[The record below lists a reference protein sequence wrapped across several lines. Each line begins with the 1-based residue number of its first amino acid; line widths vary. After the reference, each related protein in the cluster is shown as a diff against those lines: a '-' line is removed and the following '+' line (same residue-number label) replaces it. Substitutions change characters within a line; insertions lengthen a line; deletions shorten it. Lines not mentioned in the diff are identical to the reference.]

1 MKHLS
6 KYHPLVCFLIAVLLA
21 STACQREEVVPVTG
35 ETGTT
40 GTLRDPSVLVLDT
53 SSLTN
58 PVRVNGQVRFDIIG
72 NLSEIRKGDKIFYP
86 AGNGIYGVVSQ
97 SFQSDSRLTMGISR
111 VPLSAFWPE
120 VILEDTVV
128 GSLLVSRKRMF
139 ADSWIS
145 DTLSL
150 EDLVLFDDEW
160 QGSHLKVLLPNV
172 SVSSS
177 ALTFQQVGAAGD
189 NPWLRRFEISTGYK
203 MYLKG
208 NLHVESTGALNASDS
223 LLLEESVYG
232 PCKTG
237 DLPVYYSI
245 KTWLGYSVIFKSD
258 TTLEFSF
265 HDYQAGFSGFTNNF
279 WSGWNASERSDVSN
293 AMITPGKTPTF
304 TGFYAEVFVSQQII
318 PIFCG
323 EPGLQQTNRISESIL
338 REVDLPEW
346 SQKIQSDFTSRISQ
360 AGLALGDFSTLAVPV
375 QRRSSYL
382 SSGAGTLPNQKPR
395 ARFTISPKTGFTVTS
410 FEFNAA
416 GSSDH
421 ESSPEQLSVRW
432 DYESDG
438 TFDTDYSVN
447 KVSYHIFSVPGS
459 YQVTLEVR
467 DPEGLTDRYSA
478 IVEVYISSSAPIA
491 HFEVSPPNGRISTLF
506 LFDASGCLD
515 VQDPVALLQVRWDFN
530 GDGEWDTPFSTFK
543 SQGYF
548 FRNPGNYITK
558 LEVLDTEGLTGSTS
572 KLIKVENV
580 NIKPTAVFKVD
591 PQKGTTETLFTFDAS
606 GSTDPEDA
614 SDLLRVRWDWNN
626 DGYWDTEYRTIKT
639 IQRRFAEAGTYTVV
653 LEVTDTEGFAST
665 FDKTIQITNP
675 NTAPTADFAVNPAEG
690 TTETLFE
697 FDASGCTDNED
708 HLEQLEVRWDWDND
722 NTYDTDFVTE
732 KVIRRTFSTPGT
744 YIIIVQVRDSGGLT
758 DTKARLLVVR

>member
-1 MKHLS
+1 LKHHS
-6 KYHPLVCFLIAVLLA
+6 KYRPLICFLIAVLLA
-21 STACQREEVVPVTG
+21 SQACQREEVVPVMGGTG
-35 ETGTT
+35 SKGTV
-40 GTLRDPSVLVLDT
+40 RNPSVLVLDT
-53 SSLTN
+53 LALTN
-58 PVRVNGQVRFDIIG
+58 PVRVNGQVRFDVIG
-72 NLSEIRKGDKIFYP
+72 SLSEIRKGDKIFYP
-86 AGNGIYGVVSQ
+86 AGEGIYGVVSQ
-97 SFQSDSRLTMGISR
+97 SFQTDSRLTLGVSR

-120 VILEDTVV
+120 VILGDSVV
-128 GSLLVSRKRMF
+128 SGLLVSRERMF
-139 ADSWIS
+139 AESWVT

-150 EDLVLFDDEW
+150 ENLVMFNDEW
-160 QGSHLKVLLPNV
+160 QGSHLKVLLPEV
-172 SVSSS
+172 KVSSS
-177 ALTFQQVGAAGD
+177 ALIFQQIGAAGE
-189 NPWLRRFEISTGYK
+189 NPWLRRFSIGTGYK

-208 NLHVESTGALNASDS
+208 ILQVESTGALNASDS

-237 DLPVYYSI
+237 DLPVYYTI
-245 KTWLGYSVIFKSD
+245 KTWLGYSVLTKSD

-265 HDYQAGFSGFTNNF
+265 QDDQTGFSGFSNNY
-279 WSGWNASERSDVSN
+279 WSGWKSSEQSEVSN
-293 AMITPGKTPTF
+293 SMIIPVKAPTF
-304 TGFYAEVFVSQQII
+304 SGFYAEVFVSQQII

-338 REVDLPEW
+338 REVTLPEW
-346 SQKIQSDFTSRISQ
+346 SQKIQSDFSSRISP
-360 AGLALGDFSTLAVPV
+360 AGQALGDFSTLMVPE

-382 SSGAGTLPNQKPR
+382 ISGSGSLPNQKPR
-395 ARFTISPKTGFTVTS
+395 ALFTISPKTGFTVTS

-416 GSSDH
+416 GSSDL

-438 TFDTDYSVN
+438 TFDTDYSLN
-447 KVSYHIFSVPGS
+447 KVSYHIFPVPGS

-467 DPEGLTDRYSA
+467 DPEGLTDRYSLN
-478 IVEVYISSSAPIA
+478 VDVNISSSAPIA
-491 HFEVSPPNGRISTLF
+491 HFEVSPQNGRISTLF
-506 LFDASGCLD
+506 LFDASGCYD
-515 VQDPVALLQVRWDFN
+515 VQDPINTLQVRWDFN
-530 GDGEWDTPFSTFK
+530 GDGEWDTPWSTFK
-543 SQGYF
+543 SQSYF

-572 KLIKVENV
+572 RLIKVENV

-626 DGYWDTEYRTIKT
+626 DGYWDTEYRTIKS
-639 IQRRFAEAGTYTVV
+639 IQHRFTEAGTHTVV

-665 FDKTIQITNP
+665 FDKTIPISNP
-675 NTAPTADFAVNPAEG
+675 NTPPIADFAVNPTEG

-708 HLEQLEVRWDWDND
+708 NLEQLEVRWDWDND
-722 NTYDTDFVTE
+722 NNYDTDFVTE
-732 KVIRRTFSTPGT
+732 KVLRRTFSTPGT

-758 DTKARLLVVR
+758 DTKARLLVIR